1 MRIRLSLVR
10 FLLEATF
17 LVLVA
22 VAAGLAG
29 LEAVWIG
36 VVMFGAWLLVALI
49 ERGGSRRGRAKA
61 AAAQPEAEPEPEPK
75 PQPEPEPEPEP
86 ETEPEPAPEPV
97 PEPEPEPEPEPRPE
111 LVAVPP
117 PPPEPEPESEPE
129 PEPAAVP
136 LVLRNTTPRTWN
148 IWELERLAETM
159 DGDAAAEERAI
170 LLVHLREF
178 ANASGDLP
186 VEFDEL
192 VRDAFGADLAGLAG

>member
-1 MRIRLSLVR
+1 MRLSLVR

-17 LVLVA
+17 LVLIA

-36 VVMFGAWLLVALI
+36 VVMFGAWLLVALV
-49 ERGGSRRGRAKA
+49 ERGGSRRGRANA
-61 AAAQPEAEPEPEPK
+61 AP
-75 PQPEPEPEPEP
+75 PEPEPEREPEP
-86 ETEPEPAPEPV
+86 QPEPEPAPEPT
-97 PEPEPEPEPEPRPE
+97 PELEPERRPE
-111 LVAVPP
+111 LAAVPP
-117 PPPEPEPESEPE
+117 PPPEPEPEPRPEPE
-129 PEPAAVP
+129 PEPAVVP
-136 LVLRNTTPRTWN
+136 LVLRDTTPRTWN

-159 DGDAAAEERAI
+159 DGDAAAEERAL

-192 VRDAFGADLAGLAG
+192 VRDAFGADLAGLAR

>member
-1 MRIRLSLVR
+1 VRIRLSLVR

-22 VAAGLAG
+22 VGAGLAG
-29 LEAVWIG
+29 LQAVWIG
-36 VVMFGAWLLVALI
+36 VVMFGAWLLVALV
-49 ERGGSRRGRAKA
+49 ERGGSRRGRASA
-61 AAAQPEAEPEPEPK
+61 APPEAERELEPELQPEPDPEPA
-75 PQPEPEPEPEP
+75 PEPTPEPEPEPER
-86 ETEPEPAPEPV
+86 
-97 PEPEPEPEPEPRPE
+97 RPE
-111 LVAVPP
+111 LAAVPP
-117 PPPEPEPESEPE
+117 PPPEPEPEPEPD
-129 PEPAAVP
+129 PEPAPAVVP
-136 LVLRNTTPRTWN
+136 LVLRDTTPRTWN

-159 DGDAAAEERAI
+159 DGDAAAEERAL

>member
-1 MRIRLSLVR
+1 VRIRLSLVR

-22 VAAGLAG
+22 VGAGLAG
-29 LEAVWIG
+29 LQAVWIG
-36 VVMFGAWLLVALI
+36 VVMFGAWLLVALV
-49 ERGGSRRGRAKA
+49 ERGGSRRGRASA
-61 AAAQPEAEPEPEPK
+61 APPEAERELEPERQPEPDPERAPEPT
-75 PQPEPEPEPEP
+75 PGPEPEPEPER
-86 ETEPEPAPEPV
+86 
-97 PEPEPEPEPEPRPE
+97 RPE
-111 LVAVPP
+111 LAAVPP
-117 PPPEPEPESEPE
+117 PPPEPEPEPEPDPD
-129 PEPAAVP
+129 PEPAVVP
-136 LVLRNTTPRTWN
+136 LVPRDTTPRTWN

-159 DGDAAAEERAI
+159 DGDAAAEERAL

>member
-22 VAAGLAG
+22 VGAGLAG
-29 LEAVWIG
+29 LQAVWIG
-36 VVMFGAWLLVALI
+36 VVMFGAWLLVALV
-49 ERGGSRRGRAKA
+49 ERGGSRRGRASA
-61 AAAQPEAEPEPEPK
+61 APPEAEREREPEPHPEPEPEPALE
-75 PQPEPEPEPEP
+75 PTPEPEPEPER
-86 ETEPEPAPEPV
+86 
-97 PEPEPEPEPEPRPE
+97 RPE
-111 LVAVPP
+111 LAAVPP
-117 PPPEPEPESEPE
+117 PPPEPEPEPEPD
-129 PEPAAVP
+129 PEPAVVP
-136 LVLRNTTPRTWN
+136 LVLRDTTPRTWN

-159 DGDAAAEERAI
+159 DGDAAAEERAL

>member
-22 VAAGLAG
+22 VGAGLAG
-29 LEAVWIG
+29 LQAVWIG
-36 VVMFGAWLLVALI
+36 VVMFGAWLLVALV
-49 ERGGSRRGRAKA
+49 ERGGSRRGRASA
-61 AAAQPEAEPEPEPK
+61 APPEAERELEPQPEPDPEPA
-75 PQPEPEPEPEP
+75 PEPTPEPEPEPERRP
-86 ETEPEPAPEPV
+86 ELAAVPPPPPEPD
-97 PEPEPEPEPEPRPE
+97 PEPEPEPEPEP
-111 LVAVPP
+111 AV
-117 PPPEPEPESEPE
+117 
-129 PEPAAVP
+129 VP
-136 LVLRNTTPRTWN
+136 LVLRDTTPRTWN

-159 DGDAAAEERAI
+159 DGDAAAEERAL

>member
-1 MRIRLSLVR
+1 VRIRLSLVR

-22 VAAGLAG
+22 VGAGLAG
-29 LEAVWIG
+29 LQAVWIG
-36 VVMFGAWLLVALI
+36 VVMFGAWLLVALV
-49 ERGGSRRGRAKA
+49 ERGGSRRGRASA
-61 AAAQPEAEPEPEPK
+61 APPEAERELEPEPQ
-75 PQPEPEPEPEP
+75 PEPDPEPAPEPTPEPEPEPER
-86 ETEPEPAPEPV
+86 
-97 PEPEPEPEPEPRPE
+97 RPE
-111 LVAVPP
+111 LAAVPP
-117 PPPEPEPESEPE
+117 PPPEPEPEPD
-129 PEPAAVP
+129 PEPAVVP
-136 LVLRNTTPRTWN
+136 LVLRDTTPRTWN

-159 DGDAAAEERAI
+159 DGDAAAEERAL

>member
-22 VAAGLAG
+22 VGAGLAG
-29 LEAVWIG
+29 LQAVWIG
-36 VVMFGAWLLVALI
+36 VVMFGAWLLVALV
-49 ERGGSRRGRAKA
+49 ERGGSRRGRASA
-61 AAAQPEAEPEPEPK
+61 APPEAERELEPEPQ
-75 PQPEPEPEPEP
+75 PEPDPEPAPEPTPEPEPEPER
-86 ETEPEPAPEPV
+86 
-97 PEPEPEPEPEPRPE
+97 RPE
-111 LVAVPP
+111 LAAVPP
-117 PPPEPEPESEPE
+117 PPPEPEPEPEPD
-129 PEPAAVP
+129 PEPAVVP
-136 LVLRNTTPRTWN
+136 LVLRDTTPRTWN

-159 DGDAAAEERAI
+159 DGDAAAEERAL

-186 VEFDEL
+186 VEFDGL

>member
-1 MRIRLSLVR
+1 VRIRLSLVR

-22 VAAGLAG
+22 VGAGLAG
-29 LEAVWIG
+29 LQAVWIG
-36 VVMFGAWLLVALI
+36 VVMFGAWLLVALV
-49 ERGGSRRGRAKA
+49 ERGGSRRGRASA
-61 AAAQPEAEPEPEPK
+61 APPEAERELEPEPQ
-75 PQPEPEPEPEP
+75 PEPDPEPAPEPTPEPEPEPER
-86 ETEPEPAPEPV
+86 
-97 PEPEPEPEPEPRPE
+97 RPE
-111 LVAVPP
+111 LAAVPP
-117 PPPEPEPESEPE
+117 PPPEPEPEPEPDPD
-129 PEPAAVP
+129 PEPAVVP
-136 LVLRNTTPRTWN
+136 LVPRDTTPRTWN

-159 DGDAAAEERAI
+159 DGDAAAEERAL

>member
-1 MRIRLSLVR
+1 VRIRLSLVR

-22 VAAGLAG
+22 VGAGLAG
-29 LEAVWIG
+29 LQAVWIG
-36 VVMFGAWLLVALI
+36 VVMFGAWLLVALV
-49 ERGGSRRGRAKA
+49 ERGGSRRGRASA
-61 AAAQPEAEPEPEPK
+61 APPEAERELEPEPQ
-75 PQPEPEPEPEP
+75 PEPHPEPAPEPTPEPEPEPER
-86 ETEPEPAPEPV
+86 
-97 PEPEPEPEPEPRPE
+97 RPE
-111 LVAVPP
+111 LAAVPP
-117 PPPEPEPESEPE
+117 PPPEPEPEPE
-129 PEPAAVP
+129 PEPDPEPAVVP
-136 LVLRNTTPRTWN
+136 LVLRDTTPRTWN

-159 DGDAAAEERAI
+159 DGDAAAEERAL

>member
-1 MRIRLSLVR
+1 VRIRLSLVR

-22 VAAGLAG
+22 VGAGLAG
-29 LEAVWIG
+29 LQAVWIG
-36 VVMFGAWLLVALI
+36 VVMFGAWLLVALV
-49 ERGGSRRGRAKA
+49 ERGGSRRGRASA
-61 AAAQPEAEPEPEPK
+61 APPEAERELEPEPQ
-75 PQPEPEPEPEP
+75 PEPDPERAPEPTPEPEPEPER
-86 ETEPEPAPEPV
+86 
-97 PEPEPEPEPEPRPE
+97 RPE
-111 LVAVPP
+111 LAAVPP
-117 PPPEPEPESEPE
+117 PPPEPEPEPESEPDS
-129 PEPAAVP
+129 EPAPAVVP
-136 LVLRNTTPRTWN
+136 LVLRDPTPRTWN

-159 DGDAAAEERAI
+159 DGDAAAEERAL

>member
-22 VAAGLAG
+22 VGAGLAG
-29 LEAVWIG
+29 LQAVWIG
-36 VVMFGAWLLVALI
+36 VVMFGAWLLVALV
-49 ERGGSRRGRAKA
+49 ERGGSRRGRASA
-61 AAAQPEAEPEPEPK
+61 APPEAERELEPEPQPEPDPEPAPEPTPEPEPEPERRPELAAVPPPPPE
-75 PQPEPEPEPEP
+75 PQPEPEPEPDP
-86 ETEPEPAPEPV
+86 DPEPAV
-97 PEPEPEPEPEPRPE
+97 
-111 LVAVPP
+111 
-117 PPPEPEPESEPE
+117 
-129 PEPAAVP
+129 VP
-136 LVLRNTTPRTWN
+136 LVPRDTTPRTWN

-159 DGDAAAEERAI
+159 DGDAAAEERAL

>member
-1 MRIRLSLVR
+1 VRIRLSLVR

-22 VAAGLAG
+22 VGAGLAG
-29 LEAVWIG
+29 LQAVWIG
-36 VVMFGAWLLVALI
+36 VVMFGAWLLVALV
-49 ERGGSRRGRAKA
+49 ERGGSRRGRASA
-61 AAAQPEAEPEPEPK
+61 APPEAERELEPEPQ
-75 PQPEPEPEPEP
+75 PEPDPEPAPEPTPEPEPEPER
-86 ETEPEPAPEPV
+86 
-97 PEPEPEPEPEPRPE
+97 RPE
-111 LVAVPP
+111 LAAVPP
-117 PPPEPEPESEPE
+117 PPPEPEPE
-129 PEPAAVP
+129 PEPAPAVVP
-136 LVLRNTTPRTWN
+136 LVLRDTTPRTWN

-159 DGDAAAEERAI
+159 DGDAAAEERAL

>member
-17 LVLVA
+17 LVLIA

-36 VVMFGAWLLVALI
+36 VVMFGAWLLVALV
-49 ERGGSRRGRAKA
+49 ERRGSRRGRASA
-61 AAAQPEAEPEPEPK
+61 APPEAEPEPEREPE
-75 PQPEPEPEPEP
+75 PQPEPEP
-86 ETEPEPAPEPV
+86 APEAT
-97 PEPEPEPEPEPRPE
+97 PEPEPERRSE
-111 LVAVPP
+111 LAAVPP
-117 PPPEPEPESEPE
+117 PPPEPEPEPE
-129 PEPAAVP
+129 PEPTVVP
-136 LVLRNTTPRTWN
+136 LVLRDTTPRTWN

-159 DGDAAAEERAI
+159 DGDAAAEERAL
-170 LLVHLREF
+170 LLVYLREF

-186 VEFDEL
+186 VEFDAL

>member
-1 MRIRLSLVR
+1 VRIRLSLVR

-22 VAAGLAG
+22 VGAGLAG
-29 LEAVWIG
+29 LQAVWIG
-36 VVMFGAWLLVALI
+36 VVMFGAWLLVALV
-49 ERGGSRRGRAKA
+49 ERGGSRRGRASA
-61 AAAQPEAEPEPEPK
+61 APPEAERELEPEPQ
-75 PQPEPEPEPEP
+75 PEPDPEPAPEPTPEPEPEPER
-86 ETEPEPAPEPV
+86 
-97 PEPEPEPEPEPRPE
+97 RPE
-111 LVAVPP
+111 LAAVPP
-117 PPPEPEPESEPE
+117 PPPEPEPEPE
-129 PEPAAVP
+129 PEPAVVP
-136 LVLRNTTPRTWN
+136 LVLRDTTPRTWN

-159 DGDAAAEERAI
+159 DGDAAAEERAL

>member
-22 VAAGLAG
+22 VGAGLAG
-29 LEAVWIG
+29 LQAVWIG
-36 VVMFGAWLLVALI
+36 VVMFGAWLLVALV
-49 ERGGSRRGRAKA
+49 ERGGSRRGRASA
-61 AAAQPEAEPEPEPK
+61 APPEAERELEPEPQ
-75 PQPEPEPEPEP
+75 PEPDPEPAPEPTPEPEPEPER
-86 ETEPEPAPEPV
+86 
-97 PEPEPEPEPEPRPE
+97 RPE
-111 LVAVPP
+111 LAAVPP
-117 PPPEPEPESEPE
+117 PPPEPDPEPE
-129 PEPAAVP
+129 PEPAVVP
-136 LVLRNTTPRTWN
+136 LVLRDTTPRTWN

-159 DGDAAAEERAI
+159 DGDAAAEERAL

>member
-22 VAAGLAG
+22 VGAGLAG
-29 LEAVWIG
+29 LQAVWIG
-36 VVMFGAWLLVALI
+36 VVMFGAWLLVALV
-49 ERGGSRRGRAKA
+49 ERGGSRSGRASA
-61 AAAQPEAEPEPEPK
+61 APPEAERELEPEPHPQPEPEPA
-75 PQPEPEPEPEP
+75 PEPTPEPEPEPER
-86 ETEPEPAPEPV
+86 
-97 PEPEPEPEPEPRPE
+97 RPE
-111 LVAVPP
+111 LAAVPP
-117 PPPEPEPESEPE
+117 PPPEPEPEPEPD
-129 PEPAAVP
+129 PEPAVVP
-136 LVLRNTTPRTWN
+136 LVLRDTTPRTWN

-159 DGDAAAEERAI
+159 DGDAAAEERAL

>member
-1 MRIRLSLVR
+1 VRIRLSLVR

-22 VAAGLAG
+22 VGAGLAG
-29 LEAVWIG
+29 LQAVWIG
-36 VVMFGAWLLVALI
+36 VVMFGAWLLVALV
-49 ERGGSRRGRAKA
+49 ERGGSRRGRASA
-61 AAAQPEAEPEPEPK
+61 APPEAERELEPQPEPDPEPA
-75 PQPEPEPEPEP
+75 PEPTPEPEPEPER
-86 ETEPEPAPEPV
+86 
-97 PEPEPEPEPEPRPE
+97 RPE
-111 LVAVPP
+111 LAAVPP
-117 PPPEPEPESEPE
+117 PPPEPEPEPEPD
-129 PEPAAVP
+129 PEPAVVP
-136 LVLRNTTPRTWN
+136 LVLRDTTPRTWN

-159 DGDAAAEERAI
+159 DGDAAAEERAL

>member
-1 MRIRLSLVR
+1 VRIRLSLVR

-22 VAAGLAG
+22 VGAGLAG
-29 LEAVWIG
+29 LQAVWIG
-36 VVMFGAWLLVALI
+36 VVMFGAWLLVALV
-49 ERGGSRRGRAKA
+49 ERGGSRRGRASA
-61 AAAQPEAEPEPEPK
+61 APPEAERELEPEPQ
-75 PQPEPEPEPEP
+75 PEPDPEPAPEPTPEPEPEPER
-86 ETEPEPAPEPV
+86 
-97 PEPEPEPEPEPRPE
+97 RPE
-111 LVAVPP
+111 LAAVPP
-117 PPPEPEPESEPE
+117 PPPEPEPEPDPEPD
-129 PEPAAVP
+129 PEPAVVP
-136 LVLRNTTPRTWN
+136 LVLRDTTPRIWN

-159 DGDAAAEERAI
+159 DGDAAAEERAL

>member
-22 VAAGLAG
+22 VGAGLAG
-29 LEAVWIG
+29 LQAVWIG
-36 VVMFGAWLLVALI
+36 VVMFGAWLLVALV
-49 ERGGSRRGRAKA
+49 ERGGSRRGRASA
-61 AAAQPEAEPEPEPK
+61 APPEAERELEPELQPEPDPEPA
-75 PQPEPEPEPEP
+75 PEPTPEPEPEPER
-86 ETEPEPAPEPV
+86 
-97 PEPEPEPEPEPRPE
+97 RPE
-111 LVAVPP
+111 LAAVPP
-117 PPPEPEPESEPE
+117 PPPEPEPEPE
-129 PEPAAVP
+129 PEPDPEPAPAVVP
-136 LVLRNTTPRTWN
+136 LVLRDTTPRTWN

-159 DGDAAAEERAI
+159 DGDAAAEERAL

>member
-1 MRIRLSLVR
+1 VRIRLPLVR

-22 VAAGLAG
+22 VGAGLAG
-29 LEAVWIG
+29 LQAVWIG
-36 VVMFGAWLLVALI
+36 VVMFGAWLLVALV
-49 ERGGSRRGRAKA
+49 ERGGSRRGRASA
-61 AAAQPEAEPEPEPK
+61 ALPEAERELEPEPQ
-75 PQPEPEPEPEP
+75 PEPDPEPAPEPTPEPEPEPER
-86 ETEPEPAPEPV
+86 
-97 PEPEPEPEPEPRPE
+97 RPE
-111 LVAVPP
+111 LAAVPP
-117 PPPEPEPESEPE
+117 PPPEPEPEPEPD
-129 PEPAAVP
+129 PEPAPAVVP
-136 LVLRNTTPRTWN
+136 LVLRDTTPRTWN

-159 DGDAAAEERAI
+159 DGDAAAEERAL

>member
-22 VAAGLAG
+22 VGAGLAG
-29 LEAVWIG
+29 LQAVWIG
-36 VVMFGAWLLVALI
+36 VVMFGAWLLVALV
-49 ERGGSRRGRAKA
+49 ERGGSRRGRASA
-61 AAAQPEAEPEPEPK
+61 APPEAERELEPQPEPDPEPA
-75 PQPEPEPEPEP
+75 PEPTPEPEPEPER
-86 ETEPEPAPEPV
+86 
-97 PEPEPEPEPEPRPE
+97 RPE
-111 LVAVPP
+111 LAAVPP
-117 PPPEPEPESEPE
+117 PPPEPEPEPE
-129 PEPAAVP
+129 PEPDPEPAVVP
-136 LVLRNTTPRTWN
+136 LVLRDTTPRTWN

-159 DGDAAAEERAI
+159 DGDAAAEERAL

>member
-22 VAAGLAG
+22 VGAGLAG
-29 LEAVWIG
+29 LQAVWIG
-36 VVMFGAWLLVALI
+36 VVMFGAWLLVALV
-49 ERGGSRRGRAKA
+49 ERGGSRRGRASA
-61 AAAQPEAEPEPEPK
+61 APPEAERELEPERQPEPDPERAPEPT
-75 PQPEPEPEPEP
+75 PEPEPEPEP
-86 ETEPEPAPEPV
+86 ER
-97 PEPEPEPEPEPRPE
+97 RPE
-111 LVAVPP
+111 LAAVPP
-117 PPPEPEPESEPE
+117 PPPEPEPEPD
-129 PEPAAVP
+129 PEPAPAVVP
-136 LVLRNTTPRTWN
+136 LVLRDTTPRTWN

-159 DGDAAAEERAI
+159 DGDAAAEERAL

>member
-22 VAAGLAG
+22 VGAGLAG
-29 LEAVWIG
+29 LQAVWIG
-36 VVMFGAWLLVALI
+36 VVMFGAWLLVALV
-49 ERGGSRRGRAKA
+49 ERGGSRRGRASA
-61 AAAQPEAEPEPEPK
+61 APPEAERELEPQPEPDPETAPEPT
-75 PQPEPEPEPEP
+75 PEPEPEPER
-86 ETEPEPAPEPV
+86 
-97 PEPEPEPEPEPRPE
+97 RPE
-111 LVAVPP
+111 LAAVPP
-117 PPPEPEPESEPE
+117 PPPEPEPEPD
-129 PEPAAVP
+129 PEPAPAVVP
-136 LVLRNTTPRTWN
+136 LVPRDTTPRTWN

-159 DGDAAAEERAI
+159 DGDAAAEERAL

-186 VEFDEL
+186 VEFDGL

>member
-1 MRIRLSLVR
+1 VRIRLSLVR

-22 VAAGLAG
+22 VGAGLAG
-29 LEAVWIG
+29 LQAVWIG
-36 VVMFGAWLLVALI
+36 VVMFGAWLLVALV
-49 ERGGSRRGRAKA
+49 ERAGSRRGRAGA
-61 AAAQPEAEPEPEPK
+61 APPEAERELEPELQPEPDPEPA
-75 PQPEPEPEPEP
+75 PEPTPEPEPEPER
-86 ETEPEPAPEPV
+86 
-97 PEPEPEPEPEPRPE
+97 RPE
-111 LVAVPP
+111 LAAVPP
-117 PPPEPEPESEPE
+117 PPPEPEPEPEPDAD
-129 PEPAAVP
+129 PEPAVVP
-136 LVLRNTTPRTWN
+136 LVLRDTTPRTWN

-159 DGDAAAEERAI
+159 DGDAAAEERAL

>member
-1 MRIRLSLVR
+1 VRIRLSLVR

-22 VAAGLAG
+22 VGAGLAG
-29 LEAVWIG
+29 LQAVWIG
-36 VVMFGAWLLVALI
+36 VVMFGAWLLVALV
-49 ERGGSRRGRAKA
+49 ERGGSRRGRASA
-61 AAAQPEAEPEPEPK
+61 ALPEAERELEPEPQ
-75 PQPEPEPEPEP
+75 PEPDPEPAPEPTPEPEPEPER
-86 ETEPEPAPEPV
+86 
-97 PEPEPEPEPEPRPE
+97 RPE
-111 LVAVPP
+111 LAAVPP
-117 PPPEPEPESEPE
+117 PPPEPDPEPE
-129 PEPAAVP
+129 PEPAVVP
-136 LVLRNTTPRTWN
+136 LVLRDTTPRTWN

-159 DGDAAAEERAI
+159 DGDAAAEERAL

>member
-22 VAAGLAG
+22 VGAGLAG
-29 LEAVWIG
+29 LQAVWIG
-36 VVMFGAWLLVALI
+36 VVMFGAWLLVALV
-49 ERGGSRRGRAKA
+49 ERGGSRRGRASA
-61 AAAQPEAEPEPEPK
+61 ALPEAERELEPEPQ
-75 PQPEPEPEPEP
+75 PEPDPEPAPEPTPEPEPEPER
-86 ETEPEPAPEPV
+86 
-97 PEPEPEPEPEPRPE
+97 RPE
-111 LVAVPP
+111 LAAVPP
-117 PPPEPEPESEPE
+117 PPPEPEPEPESEPDS
-129 PEPAAVP
+129 EPAPAVVP
-136 LVLRNTTPRTWN
+136 LVLRDTTPRTWN

-159 DGDAAAEERAI
+159 DGDAAAEERAL

>member
-22 VAAGLAG
+22 VGAGLAG
-29 LEAVWIG
+29 LQAVWIG
-36 VVMFGAWLLVALI
+36 VVMFGAWLLVALV
-49 ERGGSRRGRAKA
+49 ERGGSRRGRASA
-61 AAAQPEAEPEPEPK
+61 APPEAERELEPEPQ
-75 PQPEPEPEPEP
+75 PEPDPEPAPEPTPEPEPEPERRP
-86 ETEPEPAPEPV
+86 ELAAV
-97 PEPEPEPEPEPRPE
+97 PPPPSEPEPEPEPD
-111 LVAVPP
+111 
-117 PPPEPEPESEPE
+117 PE
-129 PEPAAVP
+129 PEPAVVP
-136 LVLRNTTPRTWN
+136 LVLRDTTPRTWN

-159 DGDAAAEERAI
+159 DGDAAAEERAL

>member
-22 VAAGLAG
+22 VGAGLAG
-29 LEAVWIG
+29 LQAVWIG
-36 VVMFGAWLLVALI
+36 VVMFGAWLLVALV
-49 ERGGSRRGRAKA
+49 ERGGSRRGRASA
-61 AAAQPEAEPEPEPK
+61 APPEAERELEPEPQ
-75 PQPEPEPEPEP
+75 PEPDPEPAPEPTPEPEPEPERRP
-86 ETEPEPAPEPV
+86 ELAAVPPPPPEPD
-97 PEPEPEPEPEPRPE
+97 PEPEPEPEPEP
-111 LVAVPP
+111 AV
-117 PPPEPEPESEPE
+117 
-129 PEPAAVP
+129 VP
-136 LVLRNTTPRTWN
+136 LVLRDTTPRTWN

-159 DGDAAAEERAI
+159 DGDAAAEERAL